1 MRGRLMARVLA
12 NTVWVDGKE
21 YLGGSTPPADV
32 AAGLADHLWVDVES
46 PGSEPAA
53 ADPNVDRLATV
64 AEAAYDT
71 AVDVG
76 RRWRAVVTALLAEL
90 GQDAPAAPEEWAPEQ
105 EEQGPSQFEAVPVTE
120 GGPAVE
126 PAEDLPPAGTVDEGA
141 PESPTPAEAEP
152 AASLADDGDQDV
164 QPAEPVDVEV
174 PNRGGKGSSKA
185 HWLEYAR
192 AKGVEVTDDME
203 RHEVIAACEAAGV
216 PVD

>member
-1 MRGRLMARVLA
+1 MPRVL
-12 NTVWVDGKE
+12 NDTVWIDDTE
-21 YLGGSTPPADV
+21 YLAGTVPPPGV
-32 AAGLADHLWVDVES
+32 ASRIGDHLWEEVGVGDQSPAANVDVDRMLNVARRAFDEETE
-46 PGSEPAA
+46 GDGLDAA
-53 ADPNVDRLATV
+53 V
-64 AEAAYDT
+64 
-71 AVDVG
+71 
-76 RRWRAVVTALLAEL
+76 RAVLTEL
-90 GQDAPAAPEEWAPEQ
+90 GFEVGAPAFTDESQPQ
-105 EEQGPSQFEAVPVTE
+105 SEEQGPSQFEAVPVTE

-141 PESPTPAEAEP
+141 PESPTPVEAEP
-152 AASLADDGDQDV
+152 AATSADEGDQDV

-192 AKGVEVTDDME
+192 AMGVEVTDDME